1 MYSIHYDL
9 LSDAK
14 NNFING
20 FLGPKTSSGGLS
32 PPFLTRLQICAGKA
46 LESFLNAILASS

>member
-1 MYSIHYDL
+1 MYSIHYNL
-9 LSDAK
+9 LSEAK

-32 PPFLTRLQICAGKA
+32 PPFLTRLQFCDGKA
-46 LESFLNAILASS
+46 LESCLNAIPAFS